1 MKAIKLL
8 SSKTFRQQGLL
19 LVFTGF
25 CFSILLL
32 RAKITHS
39 IFYFFLVWNLFLAF
53 TPFAIT
59 TLMTKRVQFLER
71 KALFYPCFI
80 CWLLL
85 LPNAP
90 YIITDFIHLGQKLTV
105 PMWFD
110 VLLLISFA
118 ITGLLFGIT
127 SMKAMHKMLILKF
140 SIRTAE
146 IAMAAICFLSGFGV
160 YLGRVLRYNSWDV
173 LHRPFELIGDIV
185 YSLVDHDSW
194 RTAWGITLGF
204 GTLLYLLYSL
214 SRQASLP
221 AHLQKKGELE
231 TGN

>member
-8 SSKTFRQQGLL
+8 SSQTLRQHGMLL
-19 LVFTGF
+19 LLTAF
-25 CFSILLL
+25 CFGMLLV
-32 RAKITHS
+32 RAKITHT

-53 TPFAIT
+53 APFAIT
-59 TLMTKRVQFLER
+59 TLMMSRVQFLER
-71 KALFYPCFI
+71 KALFYPSFF

-90 YIITDFIHLGQKLTV
+90 YLITDFIHLGQKPVV
-105 PMWFD
+105 PAWFD

-127 SMKAMHKMLILKF
+127 SMKAMRKILMVKF
-140 SIRTAE
+140 NPQIAGV
-146 IAMAAICFLSGFGV
+146 AMAVVCFLSGFGV

-173 LHRPFELIGDIV
+173 LHRPFELIGDIL
-185 YSLVDHDSW
+185 YSLVAHDTW

-214 SRQASLP
+214 SRQNR
-221 AHLQKKGELE
+221 Q
-231 TGN
+231 

>member
-8 SSKTFRQQGLL
+8 SSQTFRQHGMLL
-19 LVFTGF
+19 LLTAF
-25 CFSILLL
+25 CFGMLLV
-32 RAKITHS
+32 RAKITHT

-59 TLMTKRVQFLER
+59 TLMMSRVQFLER
-71 KALFYPCFI
+71 KALFYPSFL

-90 YIITDFIHLGQKLTV
+90 YLITDFIHLGQKPVV
-105 PMWFD
+105 PAWFD

-127 SMKAMHKMLILKF
+127 SMKAMRKILMVKF
-140 SIRTAE
+140 NPQIAGV
-146 IAMAAICFLSGFGV
+146 AMAVVCFLSGFGV

-173 LHRPFELIGDIV
+173 LHRPFELIGDIL
-185 YSLVDHDSW
+185 YSLVAHDTW

-214 SRQASLP
+214 SRQNR
-221 AHLQKKGELE
+221 Q
-231 TGN
+231 